1 VIDFFKSVESNS
13 QKLQS
18 YKGELYLE
26 FHRGTYTTQALV
38 KRGNRQSEV
47 LIRDVEFLST
57 AAQLMK
63 NSKSDVPYAY
73 PAADIERLWKLICLN
88 QFHDCLPGSGI
99 GLAYVDVHKVK
110 DGTFVRLMQV

>member
-1 VIDFFKSVESNS
+1 MIDFFESVESNS
-13 QKLQS
+13 EKLQS

-57 AAQLMK
+57 AARLLYLFK
-63 NSKSDVPYAY
+63 NNHVPYAY
-73 PAADIERLWKLICLN
+73 PAKDIERLWKLICLN

-110 DGTFVRLMQV
+110 LVS